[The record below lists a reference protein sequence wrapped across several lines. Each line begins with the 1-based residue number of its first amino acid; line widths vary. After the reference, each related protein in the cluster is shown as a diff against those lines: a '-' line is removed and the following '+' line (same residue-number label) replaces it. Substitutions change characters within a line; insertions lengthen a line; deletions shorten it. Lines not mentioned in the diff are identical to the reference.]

1 MGYYPHCIKS
11 VKSTINRTGGDDTPP
26 VRFINL
32 LEMLYIPHSFFKELL
47 LANLAAFFS
56 LRISFFCLFD
66 LGGAFCTF
74 FCSLFATVQTLL
86 INTLLDQ
93 LRYYYCIRFAQED
106 IA

>member
-86 INTLLDQ
+86 INTLLNQ
-93 LRYYYCIRFAQED
+93 LHSSYFFNFPQD
-106 IA
+106 LT

>member
-11 VKSTINRTGGDDTPP
+11 VKSTMNRAGGDDTPP
-26 VRFINL
+26 VRFTNL
-32 LEMLYIPHSFFKELL
+32 AEMLYTSYSFFKELL

-56 LRISFFCLFD
+56 LCISFFFLFD

-86 INTLLDQ
+86 
-93 LRYYYCIRFAQED
+93 
-106 IA
+106 